1 MTSRDRPR
9 SRNKEA
15 GFEESFQLVDRVLAQ
30 EDQDDGFEEDI
41 NPDSDASLLRRHRS
55 FDEGES
61 DGEIENTVNGQGP
74 FKRFLAFMSQSPL
87 LRGSSSAQPTT
98 SYGALPK
105 RGPRSTKVMSQ
116 SVDLEN
122 EDDKIKGKSS
132 ALRPVASSPSL
143 GSKRRRDGSGSHSRT
158 RFRRASLR
166 SSSPMLIAEPGH
178 PAGQGGHLGGGL
190 PLATSED
197 EDEDEDYIEEE
208 AISID
213 EDEDPLDNSPYPQ
226 VRASVAAT
234 DDTSASINTPRM
246 WTLSLLCALLG
257 SATNLFFSLRYPSV
271 AITPVIALVIVHPL
285 GRLWDRLLKHH
296 SDPTETF
303 EDGDLVNRSKPDHS
317 SLSRR
322 TRFRLWLAQ
331 GDWNGKEHACV
342 YISSNVSFGFAF
354 ATDVIVEQSKFYHQ
368 EPSII
373 YQLLLTISTQILGYS
388 FAGLTRRYLVRPPS
402 MIWPGTLMSTA
413 MFTTMHSS
421 ENKSA
426 NGWNIS
432 RWKFFVFAWSAAFGW
447 YFMPG
452 LLMPA
457 LSYFNVVTWF
467 APKNVVIANL
477 VSPSTPE
484 LQASTDTE

>member
-1 MTSRDRPR
+1 
-9 SRNKEA
+9 
-15 GFEESFQLVDRVLAQ
+15 
-30 EDQDDGFEEDI
+30 
-41 NPDSDASLLRRHRS
+41 
-55 FDEGES
+55 
-61 DGEIENTVNGQGP
+61 
-74 FKRFLAFMSQSPL
+74 
-87 LRGSSSAQPTT
+87 
-98 SYGALPK
+98 
-105 RGPRSTKVMSQ
+105 
-116 SVDLEN
+116 
-122 EDDKIKGKSS
+122 
-132 ALRPVASSPSL
+132 
-143 GSKRRRDGSGSHSRT
+143 
-158 RFRRASLR
+158 
-166 SSSPMLIAEPGH
+166 MLIAEPGH
-178 PAGQGGHLGGGL
+178 PAGQGGNLGGGL
-190 PLATSED
+190 PLAS

-285 GRLWDRLLKHH
+285 GRVWDRLLKHH
-296 SDPTETF
+296 SDPIETF
-303 EDGDLVNRSKPDHS
+303 EDGDLANRKKPDHS

-373 YQLLLTISTQILGYS
+373 YQLLLTISTQVLGYS

-413 MFTTMHSS
+413 MFTTMHNL

-457 LSYFNVVTWF
+457 LSYFSVVTWF

-477 VSPSTPE
+477 VSSPTLE
-484 LQASTDTE
+484 LQASTETE